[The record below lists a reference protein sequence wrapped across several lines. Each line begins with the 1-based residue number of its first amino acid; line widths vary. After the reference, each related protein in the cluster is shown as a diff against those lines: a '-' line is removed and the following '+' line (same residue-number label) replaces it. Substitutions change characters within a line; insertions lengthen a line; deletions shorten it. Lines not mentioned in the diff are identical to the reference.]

1 MKSKLPAVVVFIF
14 ILIVIFFLF
23 PRGCS
28 EATPATMNDAPQ
40 SANMKGAVW
49 I

>member
-28 EATPATMNDAPQ
+28 EATPVALHAAD
-40 SANMKGAVW
+40 MKGAVW